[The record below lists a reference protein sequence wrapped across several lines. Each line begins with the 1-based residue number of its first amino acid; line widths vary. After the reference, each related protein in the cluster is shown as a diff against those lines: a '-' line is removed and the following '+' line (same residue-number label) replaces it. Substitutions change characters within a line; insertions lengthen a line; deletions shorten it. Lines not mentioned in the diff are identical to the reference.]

1 MSTHGPFG
9 GDLTSCSGQSS
20 QRCVLYATHALWLF
34 ARQWISR
41 PPFSHLVGHQV
52 GEQHHVPPVNAH
64 AVVDHR
70 VLDLIDDGCPGSLNA
85 QSLLH
90 LERRLDV
97 SGGSLRGTV

>member
-1 MSTHGPFG
+1 MCFICYT
-9 GDLTSCSGQSS
+9 CSP
-20 QRCVLYATHALWLF
+20 ALF

-97 SGGSLRGTV
+97 SGGSPRRTV